1 VAEFEYGLM
10 DGKTKSILVL
20 FIFQAYRQRFNTS
33 DISITLNSK
42 AKVSSSFNLLGFAHQ
57 LKLCASANY
66 LKDSYKFGYGITMG

>member
-1 VAEFEYGLM
+1 MAEFEYGLM
-10 DGKTKSILVL
+10 DGKTKSIL
-20 FIFQAYRQRFNTS
+20 AYRQRFNTS